1 MHKKKWLRPLALAL
15 ALAITSAG
23 LQARTPADQ
32 LIVGFSMNN
41 LLSLDPA
48 AATGNDVVEINTNLY
63 DYLIELDA
71 LVPGKILPGLA
82 ERWVVAPDGRSITF
96 TLRTGVKF
104 QSGNALTAEEAAWS
118 LRRVL
123 KLNLAMASPWKSY
136 GFTAKNVDK
145 AVRAV
150 DAQTLVI
157 DLPVPTDP
165 KMVLFTLATSV
176 SAVVLDRDVVMAHE
190 KNGDMG
196 AAWLTTHAAGS
207 GPFSLQ
213 EWRAKDT
220 LIMNRFDG
228 YWRGAPKMKRVVMR
242 HMTESQ
248 TLRLMLERGDID
260 LASSMSV
267 PDLEAM
273 KKNADVTVQAM
284 RRGTMYYVA
293 VSMKDPRF
301 ADQRVRLAMRKLI
314 DYDGI
319 NGTVMPNYGVPN
331 QRPVQLGLAATL
343 PSPGYGLDVAGAR
356 ALLAEAGFPNG
367 FKTTIRVLADPPFI
381 NIATSLQ
388 ATLAQAGIEA
398 SVLSGTGNQVYG
410 AMRERKFEI
419 LVGRGGG
426 GVEPHP
432 HGSLRALVLNPNNAD
447 AARLTNFQGW
457 RTSFFSPELN
467 QLIGQAEVER
477 DEARQTAYYQEAQRL
492 YDTQVGAIQPVSQM
506 VDTVVVRKDLRHY
519 QGHPSATTRLRDVY
533 KQRGDA
539 GTGGHSGNSVN
550 SVNSSHSGL

>member
-1 MHKKKWLRPLALAL
+1 MTILKKWLGRVAPICAVVMTLGLALG
-15 ALAITSAG
+15 AG
-23 LQARTPADQ
+23 AAHARTPVDQ

-71 LVPGKILPGLA
+71 LEQGKILPGLA
-82 ERWVVAPDGRSITF
+82 ERWSVSPDGRTLTF
-96 TLRTGVKF
+96 NLRSGVKF
-104 QSGNALTAEEAAWS
+104 QSGNALTAEDAAWS

-136 GFTAKNVDK
+136 GFTAKNVDA
-145 AVRAV
+145 AVRAT

-176 SAVVLDRDVVMAHE
+176 SAVVLDRQKVIENE
-190 KNGDMG
+190 KIGPNGSDLG
-196 AAWLTTHAAGS
+196 NAWLTTHSAGS
-207 GPFSLQ
+207 GPFSLAD
-213 EWRAKDT
+213 WRAKDT

-228 YWRGAPKMKRVVMR
+228 YWRGPAKMKRVVMR

-248 TLRLMLERGDID
+248 TLRLMLERGDLD
-260 LASSMSV
+260 LASGMSV

-273 KKNADVTVQAM
+273 KKNPDVSVEAM

-293 VSMKDPRF
+293 VSMKDPKF
-301 ADQRVRLAMRKLI
+301 ADKRVRLAMRKLI

-319 NGTVMPNYGVPN
+319 NHTVMPDYGVAN

-343 PSPGYGLDVAGAR
+343 PSPGYVLDVAGAK

-367 FKTTIRVLADPPFI
+367 FKTNIRVLADPPFI

-388 ATLAQAGIEA
+388 ATLAQAGIQA
-398 SVLSGTGNQVYG
+398 SILSGTGNQVYG
-410 AMRERKFEI
+410 AMRDRKFEI
-419 LVGRGGG
+419 MVGRGGG

-432 HGSLRALVLNPNNAD
+432 HGSLRALVYNPNNAD

-467 QLIGQAEVER
+467 KLIGQAEVER
-477 DEARQTAYYQEAQRL
+477 DEAKQTADYQEIQRV
-492 YDTQVGAIQPVSQM
+492 YDTQVGAIQPISQM
-506 VDTVVVRKDLRHY
+506 VDTVVVRKDLRYY
-519 QGHPSATTRLRDVY
+519 QPHPSATTRLRDVS
-533 KQRGDA
+533 KQRPES
-539 GTGGHSGNSVN
+539 GG
-550 SVNSSHSGL
+550 

>member
-1 MHKKKWLRPLALAL
+1 LIKNKKWLRPLALAM
-15 ALAITSAG
+15 ALCAG
-23 LQARTPADQ
+23 AAALQAQAKTPVDQ

-48 AATGNDVVEINTNLY
+48 AATGNDVVEINANLY

-71 LVPGKILPGLA
+71 QTPSKILPGLA
-82 ERWVVAPDGRSITF
+82 ERWSVSPDGRSLTF
-96 TLRTGVKF
+96 TLRQGVKF
-104 QSGNALTAEEAAWS
+104 QSGNPLTAEEAAWS
-118 LRRVL
+118 LQRVL

-136 GFTAKNVDK
+136 GFTAKNVEK
-145 AVRAV
+145 AVRAT

-157 DLPVPTDP
+157 DLPVATDP
-165 KMVLFTLATSV
+165 KMVLYTLATSV
-176 SAVVLDRDVVMAHE
+176 SAVVLDRKVVMEHE

-196 AAWLTTHAAGS
+196 NAWLTTHSAGS
-207 GPFSLQ
+207 GPFSLAQ
-213 EWRAKDT
+213 WRAKDT

-228 YWRGAPKMKRVVMR
+228 YWRGPAKMKRVVMR

-248 TLRLMLERGDID
+248 TLRLMLERGDLD
-260 LASSMSV
+260 LAVGMSV
-267 PDLEAM
+267 PDLESM
-273 KKNADVTVQAM
+273 RKNPDVVVQSM

-293 VSMKDPRF
+293 VSMKDEKF
-301 ADQRVRLAMRKLI
+301 ADQRVRLAVRKLI

-319 NGTVMPNYGVPN
+319 NNAVMPDYGVAN
-331 QRPVQLGLAATL
+331 QRPIQLGLAATL
-343 PSPGYGLDVAGAR
+343 PSPGYTLDVAGAKK
-356 ALLAEAGFPNG
+356 LLAEAGYPNG

-388 ATLAQAGIEA
+388 ATLAQAGIDA

-447 AARLTNFQGW
+447 SARLTNFQGW

-467 QLIGQAEVER
+467 ALIGKAEVER
-477 DEARQTAYYQEAQRL
+477 DEAKQTADYQEAQRL
-492 YDTQVGAIQPVSQM
+492 YDKQVGAIQPISQM
-506 VDTVVVRKDLRHY
+506 VDTVVVRKDLRNY
-519 QGHPSATTRLRDVY
+519 QGHPSATTRLRDVF
-533 KQRGDA
+533 KQRGETGAVGTVAPGAA
-539 GTGGHSGNSVN
+539 GG
-550 SVNSSHSGL
+550 

>member
-1 MHKKKWLRPLALAL
+1 MNHKRWLRPLALAL
-15 ALAITSAG
+15 LLGVAAAG
-23 LQARTPADQ
+23 LQARTPVDQ

-71 LVPGKILPGLA
+71 KQVGKIVPGIA
-82 ERWVVAPDGRSITF
+82 ERWTVSPDGRTIRLA
-96 TLRTGVKF
+96 LRQGVKF
-104 QSGNALTAEEAAWS
+104 QSGNPLTAEDAAWS
-118 LRRVL
+118 LQRVL

-145 AVRAV
+145 VVTAP
-150 DAQTLVI
+150 DAATLVI
-157 DLPVPTDP
+157 NLPAPTDP
-165 KMVLFTLATSV
+165 KMVLYTLATSV
-176 SAVVLDRDVVMAHE
+176 SAVILDRKKVLENE
-190 KNGDMG
+190 KNGDLG
-196 AAWLTTHAAGS
+196 NAWLTTHAAGS
-207 GPFSLQ
+207 GPFTLQ

-228 YWRGAPKMKRVVMR
+228 YWRGPAKMKRVVMR

-248 TLRLMLERGDID
+248 TLRLMLERGDLD
-260 LASSMSV
+260 LASGMSV

-273 KKNADVTVQAM
+273 KKNPDAVVEAM

-293 VSMKDPRF
+293 VSMKDPKF
-301 ADQRVRLAMRKLI
+301 ADRRVRLAMRKLI

-319 NGTVMPNYGVPN
+319 NTAVMPDYGVPN

-343 PSPGYGLDVAGAR
+343 PSPGYKLDVAGAKQ
-356 ALLAEAGFPNG
+356 LLAEAGFPNG

-388 ATLAQAGIEA
+388 STLAQAGIQA

-467 QLIGQAEVER
+467 QLIGEAEVER
-477 DEARQTAYYQEAQRL
+477 DEAKQTADYQEVQRL
-492 YDTQVGAIQPVSQM
+492 YDTQVGAIQPISQM
-506 VDTVVVRKDLRHY
+506 VDTVVLRRDLRNY
-519 QGHPSATTRLRDVY
+519 QAHPSATTRLRDVY
-533 KQRGDA
+533 KQR
-539 GTGGHSGNSVN
+539 
-550 SVNSSHSGL
+550 

>member
-1 MHKKKWLRPLALAL
+1 MHNNKWWCPAALAL
-15 ALAITSAG
+15 CLLVTGAG
-23 LQARTPADQ
+23 AKTPVDQ

-71 LVPGKILPGLA
+71 NNVGQIQPGLA
-82 ERWVVAPDGRSITF
+82 ERWTVAPDRRSITLN
-96 TLRTGVKF
+96 LRPGVQF
-104 QSGNALTAEEAAWS
+104 QSGNALTAADAAWS
-118 LRRVL
+118 LQRVL

-136 GFTAKNVDK
+136 GFSAKNVEK
-145 AVRAV
+145 MVRAT
-150 DAQTLVI
+150 DAQTLLI
-157 DLPVPTDP
+157 DLPKPTDP

-176 SAVVLDRDVVMAHE
+176 SAVVLDRQAVMAHE
-190 KNGDMG
+190 VNGDMG
-196 AAWLTTHAAGS
+196 SAWLTTHAAGS
-207 GPFSLQ
+207 GPFSLS

-228 YWRGAPKMKRVVMR
+228 YWRGPAKMKRVVMR

-248 TLRLMLERGDID
+248 SLRLMLQRGDLD
-260 LASSMSV
+260 VASGMSV

-273 KKNADVTVQAM
+273 KHNPDAVVQAM
-284 RRGTMYYVA
+284 RRGTLYYVA
-293 VSMKDPRF
+293 VSMKDAKF
-301 ADQRVRLAMRKLI
+301 ADPRVRLALRKLI

-319 NGTVMPNYGVPN
+319 NSAVMPNYGVPN

-343 PSPGYGLDVAGAR
+343 PSPAYVLDVAGAKK
-356 ALLAEAGFPNG
+356 LLAEAGFPNG
-367 FKTTIRVLADPPFI
+367 FKTSIRVLADPPFI

-388 ATLAQAGIEA
+388 STLAQAGIDA

-410 AMRERKFEI
+410 AMRDRKFEI

-432 HGSLRALVLNPNNAD
+432 HGSLRALVLNPDNSD
-447 AARLTNFQGW
+447 AAKLTNFQGW
-457 RTSFFSPELN
+457 RTSFFNPELN
-467 QLIGQAEVER
+467 ALIAKAEVEP
-477 DEARQTAYYQEAQRL
+477 DEAKQTAEYEKVQRL
-492 YDTQVGAIQPVSQM
+492 YETEVGAIQPISQM
-506 VDTVVVRKDLRHY
+506 VDTVVVRKDLRNY

-533 KQRGDA
+533 KQR
-539 GTGGHSGNSVN
+539 
-550 SVNSSHSGL
+550 

>member
-1 MHKKKWLRPLALAL
+1 MNNKKWLRPLALAI
-15 ALAITSAG
+15 ALCAG
-23 LQARTPADQ
+23 AAALQAQAKTPVDQ

-48 AATGNDVVEINTNLY
+48 AATGNDVVEINANLY

-71 LVPGKILPGLA
+71 QTPSKILPGLA
-82 ERWVVAPDGRSITF
+82 ERWSVSPDGRSLSF

-104 QSGNALTAEEAAWS
+104 QSGNPLTAEDVAWS
-118 LRRVL
+118 LQRVL

-136 GFTAKNVDK
+136 GFSAKNVEK
-145 AVRAV
+145 AVRAT

-157 DLPVPTDP
+157 DLPVATDP
-165 KMVLFTLATSV
+165 KMVLYTLATSV
-176 SAVVLDRDVVMAHE
+176 SAVVLDRKVVMENE

-196 AAWLTTHAAGS
+196 NAWLTTHSAGS
-207 GPFSLQ
+207 GPFSLAQ
-213 EWRAKDT
+213 WRAKDT

-228 YWRGAPKMKRVVMR
+228 YWRGPAKMKRVVMR

-248 TLRLMLERGDID
+248 TLRLMLERGDLD
-260 LASSMSV
+260 LAVGMSV
-267 PDLEAM
+267 PDLESM
-273 KKNADVTVQAM
+273 RKNPDVVVQSM

-293 VSMKDPRF
+293 VSMKDEKF

-319 NGTVMPNYGVPN
+319 NSAVMTDYGVPN
-331 QRPVQLGLAATL
+331 QRPVQLGLPATL
-343 PSPGYGLDVAGAR
+343 PSPGYTLDVPGAKKLLTDAGY
-356 ALLAEAGFPNG
+356 PNG

-388 ATLAQAGIEA
+388 ATLAQAGIDA

-410 AMRERKFEI
+410 AMRDRKFEI

-467 QLIGQAEVER
+467 ALIGKAEVER
-477 DEARQTAYYQEAQRL
+477 DEAKQMADYQEVQRV
-492 YDTQVGAIQPVSQM
+492 YDQQVGAIQPISQM
-506 VDTVVVRKDLRHY
+506 VDTVVVRKDLRNY
-519 QGHPSATTRLRDVY
+519 QGHPSATTRLRDVF

-539 GTGGHSGNSVN
+539 IATGATGG
-550 SVNSSHSGL
+550 

>member
-1 MHKKKWLRPLALAL
+1 MKNKKWLRPLTLAL
-15 ALAITSAG
+15 LLGAGAQG
-23 LQARTPADQ
+23 LQAKTPADQ

-48 AATGNDVVEINTNLY
+48 AATGNDVVEINANLY
-63 DYLIELDA
+63 DYLIELDP
-71 LVPGKILPGLA
+71 LVPGKMLPGLA
-82 ERWVVAPDGRSITF
+82 ERWSVSPDGRSIT
-96 TLRTGVKF
+96 LSLQQGVKF
-104 QSGNALTAEEAAWS
+104 QSGNPLTAEDAAWS

-145 AVRAV
+145 AVYAP

-157 DLPVPTDP
+157 DLPMPTDP
-165 KMVLFTLATSV
+165 KMLLFTLATSV
-176 SAVVLDRDVVMAHE
+176 SAVVLDRQKVMAEE

-196 AAWLTTHAAGS
+196 TAWLTTHSAGS

-220 LIMNRFDG
+220 LIMNRFNG
-228 YWRGAPKMKRVVMR
+228 YWRGPAKMKRVVMR

-260 LASSMSV
+260 LASGMSV

-273 KKNADVTVQAM
+273 KKNPEVVVQAM

-293 VSMKDPRF
+293 VSMKDPKY
-301 ADQRVRLAMRKLI
+301 ADRRVRLAVRKLI

-319 NGTVMPNYGVPN
+319 NATVMPDYGVPN

-343 PSPGYGLDVAGAR
+343 PSPGYTLDVAGAR

-367 FKTTIRVLADPPFI
+367 FKTSIRVLADPPFI

-388 ATLAQAGIEA
+388 ATLAQAGIDA
-398 SVLSGTGNQVYG
+398 SVITGTGNQVYG

-432 HGSLRALVLNPNNAD
+432 HGSLRALVYNPNNSD

-467 QLIGQAEVER
+467 QLIEKAEVER
-477 DEARQTAYYQEAQRL
+477 DEAKQTADYQEAQKL
-492 YDTQVGAIQPVSQM
+492 YEAQVGAIQPISQM
-506 VDTVVVRKDLRHY
+506 VDTVVLRKDVRNYL
-519 QGHPSATTRLRDVY
+519 GHPSATTRLREVY
-533 KQRGDA
+533 KQR
-539 GTGGHSGNSVN
+539 
-550 SVNSSHSGL
+550 

>member
-1 MHKKKWLRPLALAL
+1 MNHKKWLRPLKPWVLAWL
-15 ALAITSAG
+15 LGAG
-23 LQARTPADQ
+23 VAGVQAKTPVDQ

-71 LVPGKILPGLA
+71 REVGKILPGIA
-82 ERWVVAPDGRSITF
+82 ERWTVSPDGRTITLA
-96 TLRTGVKF
+96 LREGVKF
-104 QSGNALTAEEAAWS
+104 QSGHPLTADDAAWS
-118 LRRVL
+118 LQRVL

-136 GFTAKNVDK
+136 GFNAKNIEK
-145 AVRAV
+145 AVTAP
-150 DAQTLVI
+150 DAKTLVI
-157 DLPVPTDP
+157 KLPVPTDP
-165 KMVLFTLATSV
+165 KMVLYTLATSV
-176 SAVVLDRDVVMAHE
+176 SAVVLDRKKVLENE
-190 KNGDMG
+190 KNGDLG
-196 AAWLTTHAAGS
+196 NAWLTTHAAGS
-207 GPFSLQ
+207 GPFALQ

-220 LIMNRFDG
+220 LIMKRFDD
-228 YWRGAPKMKRVVMR
+228 YWRGPAKMRRVVMR

-248 TLRLMLERGDID
+248 TLRLMLERGDLD
-260 LASSMSV
+260 LASGMSV

-273 KKNADVTVQAM
+273 KKNPDVVVEAM

-293 VSMKDPRF
+293 MSMKDPKF
-301 ADQRVRLAMRKLI
+301 ADRRVRLAMRKLI

-319 NGTVMPNYGVPN
+319 NTAVMPDYGVPN

-343 PSPGYGLDVAGAR
+343 PSPGYKLDVAGAKK
-356 ALLAEAGFPNG
+356 LLAEAGFPNG

-381 NIATSLQ
+381 NIATNLQ
-388 ATLAQAGIEA
+388 STLAQAGIEA

-432 HGSLRALVLNPNNAD
+432 HGSLRALVLNPNNDD

-477 DEARQTAYYQEAQRL
+477 DEARQAADYQEVQRL
-492 YDTQVGAIQPVSQM
+492 YDSQVGAIQPISQM
-506 VDTVVVRKDLRHY
+506 VDTVVLRRDLRNY
-519 QGHPSATTRLRDVY
+519 QAHPSATTRLRDVY
-533 KQRGDA
+533 KRREP
-539 GTGGHSGNSVN
+539 
-550 SVNSSHSGL
+550 GL